1 MDQPFTLNELGNTYA
16 DEHGRY
22 VVSFITSFLD
32 SEVHSP
38 EEAVAR
44 ALSLSRDEQSYET
57 HWYVF
62 DRKTHIMHVI
72 EQREAE
78 LLDDDDAEDADDE
91 ENE

>member
-1 MDQPFTLNELGNTYA
+1 MDKPFTLNELGNTYT

-22 VVSFITSFLD
+22 IVSLITSFLD

-38 EEAVAR
+38 KEAVAR
-44 ALSLSRDEQSYET
+44 TLSLTRDEQSYET

-78 LLDDDDAEDADDE
+78 LLDDDYDDE